1 MSRKK
6 TANTV
11 KKGIWDHGWIRRIP
25 LNDDLSSYAN
35 LANRNADAVLRQI
48 ADCDWANMSMVNG
61 YRYIQCYIVSRKTV
75 REFSIELRR
84 F

>member
-11 KKGIWDHGWIRRIP
+11 KMEIWDQGWIRRIP

-35 LANRNADAVLRQI
+35 LADRNADAVLRQI
-48 ADCDWANMSMVNG
+48 ADCDRANMSMVNG
-61 YRYIQCYIVSRKTV
+61 YRHIR
-75 REFSIELRR
+75 L
-84 F
+84 

>member
-11 KKGIWDHGWIRRIP
+11 KMGISDHGWIRRIP

-35 LANRNADAVLRQI
+35 LADRNTDAVLRQI

-61 YRYIQCYIVSRKTV
+61 YRHIR
-75 REFSIELRR
+75 L
-84 F
+84 